1 MDNRTNTIAGW
12 VLAAGIVALGSGI
25 VASESFHAER
35 PEKMGYPIEGVVEE
49 GAGGAAAVEP
59 IANRLATADVAKGEQ
74 TFAKCAACH
83 NANKGGANGIGP
95 NLWGTMFKAH
105 GHVPGF
111 AYSAA
116 LKAVPGTWT
125 WEAMD
130 EWLTSPRRYAE
141 GTKMTF
147 AGLSDPQDRAN
158 IIAYLNQQ
166 SDAPAPLPAAAPA
179 ADPAAEGAEAA
190 PTGGQKAADVDSTE
204 ATPATGAPS
213 QDPAAQERAADKGLT
228 K

>member
-25 VASESFHAER
+25 VASEAFHSER
-35 PEKMGYPIEGVVEE
+35 PETMGYPIEGVVEE

-59 IANRLATADVAKGEQ
+59 IANRLANADVAKGEQ
-74 TFAKCAACH
+74 VFAKCAACH
-83 NANKGGANGIGP
+83 NATKGGPNGIGP
-95 NLWGTMFKAH
+95 NLWGAMFKPH

-111 AYSAA
+111 AYSEA

-166 SDAPAPLPAAAPA
+166 SDAPAPLPAAVPA

-190 PTGGQKAADVDSTE
+190 PTGGQKAADVNSSE
-204 ATPATGAPS
+204 ATPAPGAPS
-213 QDPAAQERAADKGLT
+213 QDDAAQERAADQGLT